1 MDGLDRQRP
10 RKVMFL
16 VTDGVQSKRYQPW
29 GSTAFRPIDVSLC
42 DTIKRRGIPMVVLNV
57 RYVPMPSEAAYQ
69 GTVQRFQDQ
78 LAPALRSC
86 ASEGMYFEAERP
98 QEILSAF
105 ERFSSLMASYR
116 LAR

>member
-1 MDGLDRQRP
+1 
-10 RKVMFL
+10 
-16 VTDGVQSKRYQPW
+16 
-29 GSTAFRPIDVSLC
+29 
-42 DTIKRRGIPMVVLNV
+42 MVVLNV